1 MPGDPDWSGGKVFRD
16 EREVAIAA
24 PAGAVFRAVCRLGG
38 QRGWYAEWLW
48 KIRGGLDRLAGGP
61 GLRRGRR
68 DPDTLRYGDA
78 LDFWRVVGLEQD
90 RSLSLRAEMR
100 LPGQALLD
108 FRIGANSA
116 QNCTL
121 RQTAL
126 FEPRGLF
133 GLMYWYAVLPLHG
146 IVFKGML
153 AGIQRDAVRMA
164 ALERVG

>member
-1 MPGDPDWSGGKVFRD
+1 VFRD

-38 QRGWYAEWLW
+38 RRGWYADWLW
-48 KIRGGLDRLAGGP
+48 KIRGGTGSTGRRTRPSPRPAGS
-61 GLRRGRR
+61 RYAQVRGRSR
-68 DPDTLRYGDA
+68 FLASGRFG
-78 LDFWRVVGLEQD
+78 QD

-108 FRIGANSA
+108 FRIGANGA

-146 IVFKGML
+146 VVFRVCSQAFSVTL
-153 AGIQRDAVRMA
+153 SEMA
-164 ALERVG
+164 ALERAG